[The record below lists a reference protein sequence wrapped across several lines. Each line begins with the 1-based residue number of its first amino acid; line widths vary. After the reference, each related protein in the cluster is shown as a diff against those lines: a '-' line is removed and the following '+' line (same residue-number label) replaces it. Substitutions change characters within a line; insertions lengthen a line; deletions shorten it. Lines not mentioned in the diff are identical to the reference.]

1 MPLDKKKI
9 DALLVEIKLIEDR
22 ELKKKQK
29 ILHQT
34 IQKTA
39 HLDTTIKKRYLLPT
53 EKQMYFLISHHYK
66 LTMLSI
72 DEPATAIEIW
82 IKGIL
87 PTLLQHH
94 AIEFDEWER
103 ICNIGD
109 ADQSLE
115 EEQNESWS
123 NFFKNKIRKGRIDR
137 ELLILINEGKNR
149 VKKLRGEL

>member
-1 MPLDKKKI
+1 MPLDRKKI

-22 ELKKKQK
+22 ELKEKKQ

-34 IQKTA
+34 MQKTT

-53 EKQMYFLISHHYK
+53 EKQMYFLLSHHYK

-87 PTLLQHH
+87 PLLLQRHG
-94 AIEFDEWER
+94 IEFDEWER

-109 ADQSLE
+109 VDPLLE
-115 EEQNESWS
+115 EEQKKSWS
-123 NFFKNKIRKGRIDR
+123 YFFKNTIKKGQIDH
-137 ELLILINEGKNR
+137 EILILINEGKKR
-149 VKKLRGEL
+149 VKKMREEL